1 MGRKVIIELQ
11 VLPPISVMS
20 LLMKHDTI
28 ILEGYET
35 YQKRSYRNRLHI
47 VDAQGKQVVSI
58 PLVKGKHEQQ
68 SIRDVQISYDTA
80 WDVSFIR
87 LIKAAYG
94 SAPYFE
100 YYYDDIVSII
110 KKKHTLL
117 WDLNLDLLKYIL
129 KSIGSTP
136 EIRTSDEFI
145 RNYDDDTI
153 RDARGTFTPSRQ
165 LNTPATYDQVFLD
178 RHGFIADVSI
188 LDMLM
193 CCGPETPLHLMNQEV

>member
-117 WDLNLDLLKYIL
+117 WDLN
-129 KSIGSTP
+129 
-136 EIRTSDEFI
+136 
-145 RNYDDDTI
+145 
-153 RDARGTFTPSRQ
+153 RQ